1 MIYIST
7 GGFRAVSGAEM
18 ALNFSEHGIFSVE
31 LSGGAYES
39 NQEERLKSIKNTLA
53 LQIHN
58 YFPPPKD
65 PFVFNLAAIDS
76 KVLERSINHVRSGI
90 KLCTEIDRPIYS
102 FHGGY
107 LVNPRPNE
115 LGGAFKKYYVQE
127 RRLALKQFGDV
138 VVNLA
143 EEARREGVQLL
154 IENNVLSFDNLKV
167 FGEDP
172 FLFTEPDEINEFM
185 QSMPKNVGLLMDV
198 AHLNVTAASLGFDKV
213 EAHKAVEKWIRGY
226 HLSDNNG
233 KVDSNNA
240 VCEGS
245 WFWPHI
251 LNNLYYYT
259 LEVYGV
265 GPQQLYDQLEL
276 TKKMITNNQIKSN

>member
-7 GGFRAVSGAEM
+7 GGFRAVSGAET

-39 NQEERLKSIKNTLA
+39 DQEERLKSMKNLLA

-65 PFVFNLAAIDS
+65 PFVFNLAAMDPR
-76 KVLERSINHVRSGI
+76 VLEKSVNHVRSGI
-90 KLCTEIDRPIYS
+90 KLSTEIDRPIYS

-107 LVNPRPNE
+107 LVNPSPNE
-115 LGGAFKKYYVQE
+115 LGGAFKKYHVQE
-127 RRLALKQFGDV
+127 RRLALDQFGDV

-154 IENNVLSFDNLKV
+154 IENNVLSLNNFKV

-172 FLFTEPDEINEFM
+172 FLFTEPDEISQFM
-185 QSMPKNVGLLMDV
+185 ASMPKNVGLLLDL
-198 AHLNVTAASLGFDKV
+198 AHLNVSAASLGFDKIA
-213 EAHKAVEKWIRGY
+213 AHKALEKWIRGY

-233 KVDSNNA
+233 EVDSNNA
-240 VCEGS
+240 VCEES

-251 LNNLYYYT
+251 LNNLDYYT

-265 GPQQLYDQLEL
+265 GPHQLYNQLEL
-276 TKKMITNNQIKSN
+276 TKKMITHNQIKSK